1 LANEDKASEDL
12 SMERG
17 DNPIPRIRLGEI
29 GSTGLSVRSGNIYDE
44 TRKELRHPYWCKEV
58 KKMLN
63 DAVIGAA
70 IETYKMWLARSEVE
84 VIPYSDSVEDIKR
97 ANFIKECIEDLDH
110 PFEDFLQDAYTHIE
124 YGFAPIE
131 MVFKQRLKE
140 KGSIF
145 NDGLTGWKKLPL
157 RNQETIYDWKY
168 SDNGR
173 ELIGLRQDLNNTMV
187 GDRYNSLLRNHT
199 DGLIYIPIEKLM
211 LFGYNKSR
219 GSAESNSSLKK
230 VWSAWRNRVELEL
243 AESVGSQR
251 SLAGIPVYYLAA
263 EYMSPDAPD
272 DQKAAYAEVCRQ
284 MRNFSNNEQSAFVIP
299 NVYDQ
304 HSKQRLFSLETLEVK
319 GNSHYDTDSII
330 KRWDLKILTTLLA
343 DVLTLGQGG
352 GGSFA
357 LSENKTALLQ
367 MSLEA
372 RHKEIAKVIRHTL
385 IKTTFQLNGW
395 DSNKLP
401 DIKFTYPADVEI
413 DNFGKLAQRL
423 GSIEFMPRDGKVVAW
438 VMKQAGYPDWERFED
453 MESEQLE
460 KLFPSYESGAG
471 EALGSGKTQ
480 QGGANSANNA
490 DNAP

>member
-44 TRKELRHPYWCKEV
+44 TRKELRHPLWCREV

-63 DAVIGAA
+63 DPVIGAA

-84 VIPYSDSVEDIKR
+84 VVPYSDSTEDMKR
-97 ANFIKECIEDLDH
+97 ANFIKQCIEDLDH

-131 MVFKQRLKE
+131 MVFKLRLKE

-157 RNQETIYDWKY
+157 RNQDTVYDWKY
-168 SDNGR
+168 SDDGR

-187 GDRYNSLLRNHT
+187 GDRYNNLLRNRP
-199 DGLIYIPIEKLM
+199 DGLISIPVEKLM

-219 GSAESNSSLKK
+219 GNYEGSSALKK

-251 SLAGIPVYYLAA
+251 SLGGIPVYYLAA

-272 DQKAAYAEVCRQ
+272 DQKAVYAEVCRQ

-299 NVYDQ
+299 NVFDDK
-304 HSKQRLFSLETLEVK
+304 SNERLFSLETLEVK
-319 GNSHYDTDSII
+319 GNSQYDTNEII

-395 DSNKLP
+395 DTNKLP
-401 DIKFTYPADVEI
+401 NIKFIYPEDVEI

-438 VMKQAGYPDWERFED
+438 VMKQAGYPDYQRFED
-453 MESEQLE
+453 MNPEELE

-471 EALGSGKTQ
+471 DALGSGKTQ
-480 QGGANSANNA
+480 QGGANSAKNS
-490 DNAP
+490 DNAA